1 MFGFV
6 SCYLLL
12 LAKDIGS
19 CDYQA
24 GSGRR
29 PTPENISDGGLA
41 LQNQSINTWLF
52 QSSWIF
58 GMWKMMLKIR
68 FSEEI
73 IGTQRDSLA
82 QVKAMGFYAYC

>member
-6 SCYLLL
+6 SCYLL

-29 PTPENISDGGLA
+29 PTPENISDGGPGSPE
-41 LQNQSINTWLF
+41 SINKHLVISVFLDLWYVENDAED
-52 QSSWIF
+52 
-58 GMWKMMLKIR
+58 KI
-68 FSEEI
+68 
-73 IGTQRDSLA
+73 L
-82 QVKAMGFYAYC
+82 